1 MFKMTYIERSFGS
14 NDTIE
19 AVIKNAN
26 KDENITGGLLT
37 LLMKEYNKINEAEV
51 PTMGKLY
58 KIPTIKRKN

>member
-1 MFKMTYIERSFGS
+1 MFKMSYIERSFGS

-37 LLMKEYNKINEAEV
+37 LLMKEYNKINDAEV

-58 KIPTIKRKN
+58 KIPTIKRQK

>member
-1 MFKMTYIERSFGS
+1 MFKMTYVERNFGS

-37 LLMKEYNKINEAEV
+37 LLMKEYNNADK
-51 PTMGKLY
+51 P
-58 KIPTIKRKN
+58 RKGIT